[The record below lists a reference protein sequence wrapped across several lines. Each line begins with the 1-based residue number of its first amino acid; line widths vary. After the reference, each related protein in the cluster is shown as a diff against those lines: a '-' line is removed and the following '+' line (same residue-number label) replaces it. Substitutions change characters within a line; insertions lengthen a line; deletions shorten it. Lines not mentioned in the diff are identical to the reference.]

1 MSIGQKNVYLPTF
14 GELLLP
20 LYRQVS
26 KSWQAILHE
35 KSGDIRARAVQMR
48 KEPALLRLE
57 RPSRLDRA
65 RTLGYKAKQGIIVV
79 RARVSRGGMRRKR
92 PTSGRR
98 PKHMGVL
105 KIKSNV
111 PAQAVAE
118 RRVLEKYPNMKVLGS
133 YLIWK
138 DGRHAWY
145 ECVMVDPNNP
155 STKSDYNLRRAL
167 GVTS

>member
-1 MSIGQKNVYLPTF
+1 
-14 GELLLP
+14 
-20 LYRQVS
+20 LYRQIS
-26 KSWQAILHE
+26 KSWQSIFHE
-35 KSGDIRARAVQMR
+35 KSGDIRARAVVLR
-48 KEPALLRLE
+48 EEPAFMRIE

-65 RTLGYKAKQGIIVV
+65 RILGYKAKEGIIVV
-79 RARVSRGGMRRKR
+79 RARVSRGGMRKKR

-118 RRVLEKYPNMKVLGS
+118 RRVLQRYPNMKLLGS

-138 DGRHAWY
+138 DGRFAWF
-145 ECVMVDPNNP
+145 EIILVDPLNP
-155 STKSDYNLRRAL
+155 STSKDYNLRRTL
-167 GVTS
+167 GVVR